1 MSRQIKILFNGHDF
15 KFLRLLISHFEHDLR
30 YEVLLD
36 EHQGHVIVD
45 TKKSEKLL
53 DQADI
58 VFCEWC
64 LGNAEWYS
72 HNKKADQI
80 LIIRLHHQ
88 EVNLPSLERINWQN
102 VDRIIF
108 ICQNNKRLFLQ
119 KFPHLEEKSLLIY
132 NFIDC
137 SSFDLPKLPGA
148 EFNLGFVG
156 TAPMR
161 KAPHLAFE
169 ILKRLKDTDNRYTL
183 FIKGKQPFEYDWL
196 WKRPEEREYYEKFYQ
211 EINSSSYSNSVVFD
225 PHGND
230 VQEWFS
236 KIGFLLSTSD
246 HEGSHQAVAEGMA
259 SGAIPVIRNWDGAD
273 QLYPAKY
280 VFASIVESVDLIKK
294 WNGAGQFSLESVDSK
309 KYARKN
315 FDYQQVIK
323 KYDTLFSELLQ
334 QKSCDIC
341 SSEIPRKEQVGVSP
355 KSIPVMHVCFL
366 NPKNQSGYE
375 TRVIEETALLRK
387 LGHPVVIACFIS
399 PNHFREPTCIWKFHR
414 RLRKFTDAKIYVI
427 PTDHFFVISD
437 NPKDTKWI
445 TSSLIFIAKFH
456 KIKIMHGQALYS
468 TMHALRAREKLNV
481 KVVFDVHGASPE
493 ENEMS
498 GGHATRVQR
507 LTGWEQHALQV
518 ADQRIFVSNKMNDF
532 FLKKYNFSTLQYA
545 LLPCC
550 VHAEEFHMS
559 HEERKVKREQLGVK
573 DKFVILYLGTLS
585 VWQWPEAMFSLF
597 SQIYKKQPDSLF
609 YLLLPQGDHDRAKEF
624 LNSEN
629 LPSDSYIIEEVPHDK
644 VGSVIGIADV
654 GLLLRK
660 SHPVNYVASPTKFG
674 EYMAAGVPIIATEG
688 IGDTSDI
695 ITEENVGLI
704 VAPQDTGITDNE
716 LNKLLVFIKN
726 VTQNRVDWS
735 LRCNQTASKHLEWD
749 EAGQKLVKSY
759 QNL

>member
-36 EHQGHVIVD
+36 EHRGHVIVD

-119 KFPHLEEKSLLIY
+119 KFPPLEDKSLLIY

-280 VFASIVESVDLIKK
+280 VFASIVDALDLIKK

-309 KYARKN
+309 EYARKN

-323 KYDTLFSELLQ
+323 KYDALFSELLQ

-437 NPKDTKWI
+437 NPEDTKWI

-498 GGHATRVQR
+498 GGHVSRVQR

-518 ADQRIFVSNKMNDF
+518 ADLRIFVSNKMNDF

-597 SQIYKKQPDSLF
+597 SQIYKKKPDSLF

-624 LNSEN
+624 LNSNN